1 MAHTK
6 SGGSTKLGRDSES
19 KRLGVKITHGQTAR
33 AGQIIIRQRG
43 VRVVAG
49 KNVRRG
55 ADDTLYAGV
64 EGVVNFRQT
73 KKIKFDGNRRYTKEV
88 SVTPTK

>member
-19 KRLGVKITHGQTAR
+19 KRLGVKITHGEATR

-43 VRVVAG
+43 TKVIAG

-55 ADDTLYAGV
+55 ADDTLYAAIAGI
-64 EGVVNFRQT
+64 VNYRQT
-73 KKIKFDGNRRYTKEV
+73 KKVKFDGNRRYAKEV
-88 SVTPTK
+88 SVVPAK

>member
-19 KRLGVKITHGQTAR
+19 KRLGVKITHGETTN

-43 VRVVAG
+43 TKVVAG

-55 ADDTLYAGV
+55 ADDTLYAAVAGIV
-64 EGVVNFRQT
+64 HFRQT
-73 KKIKFDGNRRYTKEV
+73 KKVKFDGNRRYAKEV
-88 SVTPTK
+88 SVIPSK